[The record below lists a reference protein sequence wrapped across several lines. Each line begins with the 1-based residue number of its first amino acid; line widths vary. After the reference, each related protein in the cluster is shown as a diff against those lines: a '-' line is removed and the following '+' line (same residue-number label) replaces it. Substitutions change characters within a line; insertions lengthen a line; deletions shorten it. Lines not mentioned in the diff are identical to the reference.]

1 MQKII
6 ALLQLTRT
14 GNLIIMLATLAF
26 SYYCLTD
33 YLTPDDLLNTRFILL
48 ALCVTLTAAAGYII
62 NDYHDVNIDLNN
74 KPHKVVIGK
83 SISRRWAMLLHF
95 SFNGIALLIG
105 FYLNAYIALLVV
117 LCIVLL
123 WLYSVYFKRK
133 FLSGNI
139 LVAALSA
146 FVIVILPL
154 FNAQISSY
162 LVWVYALFAFG
173 ITLIREIVK
182 DAEDL
187 RGDSKFN
194 CKTLPIVMGIRKT
207 KQALSALLLVYSF
220 LLLAHTFIANSFIPF
235 RHQYGQ
241 IIYSYYMLFFVLLP
255 LIVLTYLVLKAD
267 VKADFTR
274 LSSLLKVIMLLGL
287 LSMLLIKV

>member
-182 DAEDL
+182 DA
-187 RGDSKFN
+187 
-194 CKTLPIVMGIRKT
+194 
-207 KQALSALLLVYSF
+207 
-220 LLLAHTFIANSFIPF
+220 
-235 RHQYGQ
+235 
-241 IIYSYYMLFFVLLP
+241 
-255 LIVLTYLVLKAD
+255 
-267 VKADFTR
+267 
-274 LSSLLKVIMLLGL
+274 
-287 LSMLLIKV
+287 